1 MEDFKFM
8 IELPLQMDFDLN
20 FINKNPDNNVL
31 NVIYSEISN
40 ILPKPGVRIF
50 THTLNNDIVN
60 FLDKLYLNENHCKI
74 IIQNPVAADNF
85 KEISKK
91 FELNI
96 NITDENYNFDL
107 LNDYIYNLIIPVN
120 ISINLYRYIKNI
132 NSKNIT
138 KITIEHNN
146 KNVEYEKLKQE
157 INLLKKDTL
166 ISSKCFLIPYLEE
179 NEAEKYYLN
188 NKAVRPFLTC
198 SALWLSP
205 EIDNEGKI
213 NMPCCNTGMSVLD
226 FDFFEIWNSSE
237 INNKRE
243 ILQLKKQFN
252 ICKHCK
258 KFYEN
263 NFLIVEDTILEY
275 KNHKLIFENILNPVK
290 SAPIIGIIQ
299 ENNICMP
306 TPIYSEEELKDI
318 SSSGLNLTVILK

>member
-1 MEDFKFM
+1 M
-8 IELPLQMDFDLN
+8 IELPFQMNFDLN

-31 NVIYSEISN
+31 NRIYSEISN
-40 ILPKPGVRIF
+40 ILPNPEVRIF
-50 THTLNNDIVN
+50 IHTLNNDIVN
-60 FLDKLYLNENHCKI
+60 FLEKLYLNGNHCKI

-198 SALWLSP
+198 SALWLNP
-205 EIDNEGKI
+205 EIDSEGKI
-213 NMPCCNTGMSVLD
+213 NMPCCNTDMSVLD
-226 FDFFEIWNSSE
+226 FDFFEIWNNSK
-237 INNKRE
+237 INSKRE

-275 KNHKLIFENILNPVK
+275 KNHKLIFENILNPVT